1 MILINVEKIG
11 SGLLTVIWLLLL
23 SACIPEPVA
32 QPTLP
37 TSDLIQSLSPTHSL
51 TISPL
56 LESTPL
62 PSMPELPIT
71 GLEFHSMAD
80 LDPIYDVGAF
90 WLRRNGLIWHD
101 VEPEEGMRNWEA
113 LEKLEIELITA
124 SERGQEVILIVRGTP
139 TWAQSIPG
147 YYCGPILPEK
157 LSAFSAF
164 MEEAVARYSLPPYN
178 VRYWELGN
186 EPDVAP
192 ELIDPGKPFG
202 CWGDMQDEYY
212 GGKYYAEMLKKVYPI
227 IKATNPQAQVLIG
240 GLLLDCDPL
249 NPPEITSGSS
259 EFRDCTPSRF
269 LEGIFLNG
277 GGDYFDGVSFHGYDY
292 FLGPLGQYF
301 NPGWHSSW
309 DTTGP
314 VIAAKVHY
322 LRGLLDHYGY
332 GDKYLMNTETAL
344 ICGSTGREPPCVSD
358 EYELTKAYYLIQSYA
373 DALANNLKANI
384 WYSLRGWRGS
394 GLIRNDEITPAYY
407 AYQFAVEKL
416 EGVAFIRMIRDYP
429 NVIGFE
435 FLNDGKLTWILW
447 ALDEESHWVDLPEP
461 PLAIYNVFG
470 DSLEI
475 GKEILITVAPVFIDL
490 PSE

>member
-1 MILINVEKIG
+1 
-11 SGLLTVIWLLLL
+11 
-23 SACIPEPVA
+23 
-32 QPTLP
+32 
-37 TSDLIQSLSPTHSL
+37 
-51 TISPL
+51 
-56 LESTPL
+56 
-62 PSMPELPIT
+62 
-71 GLEFHSMAD
+71 
-80 LDPIYDVGAF
+80 
-90 WLRRNGLIWHD
+90 
-101 VEPEEGMRNWEA
+101 
-113 LEKLEIELITA
+113 
-124 SERGQEVILIVRGTP
+124 
-139 TWAQSIPG
+139 
-147 YYCGPILPEK
+147 
-157 LSAFSAF
+157 

-301 NPGWHSSW
+301 NPRWHSSW